1 MKQLK
6 KFSALLMCL
15 FALGFT
21 ACGGGDD
28 DDNGGASGG
37 STTQFEIDDLYGGW
51 KYESGDECTVY
62 HFASDNGG
70 IIVKNAD
77 SKNYDR
83 SDIIYT
89 VKYMAE
95 ENVTTLTIIAG
106 ESSKKEYT
114 IFLLNDQKL
123 VLEDGEKS
131 LTLKRYTGNID
142 EDYPVKVAPEH
153 EAVDLGLSVKWATC
167 NIGAESPEEY
177 GDYFAWGETTTK
189 SEYTEENCK
198 TLGENKY
205 NIGDISGNPEYDTA
219 TANWGG
225 SWRMP
230 TYAEMQELV
239 DNCTW
244 KWATQGG
251 RNGYKVTSKINGNSI
266 FLPAAG
272 YRKGSSLSNV
282 GSSGEY
288 WNSRPA
294 GSRAQGAYN
303 LYFVS
308 DGYYHDWVGRA
319 YGRSVRPVT
328 E

>member
-1 MKQLK
+1 MQPRRKERPQSIGEFLKILDGGGANADETTIFPDEPIVVPDEPVRPQPAPRPAPEPTAQPDSSPLK
-6 KFSALLMCL
+6 KMLLP
-15 FALGFT
+15 
-21 ACGGGDD
+21 
-28 DDNGGASGG
+28 
-37 STTQFEIDDLYGGW
+37 I
-51 KYESGDECTVY
+51 
-62 HFASDNGG
+62 
-70 IIVKNAD
+70 IIVAAALFTFLLWPKGSSAP
-77 SKNYDR
+77 
-83 SDIIYT
+83 
-89 VKYMAE
+89 E
-95 ENVTTLTIIAG
+95 EVIEVI
-106 ESSKKEYT
+106 ESSAPVATSQPTAAPAKVEPVAQT
-114 IFLLNDQKL
+114 PA
-123 VLEDGEKS
+123 
-131 LTLKRYTGNID
+131 
-142 EDYPVKVAPEH
+142 PVKEETPAPTKQQATTGTINGH
-153 EAVDLGLSVKWATC
+153 EWVDLGLSVKWATC
-167 NIGAESPEEY
+167 NVGAESPEEY
-177 GDYFAWGETTTK
+177 GDYFAWGEITTK
-189 SEYTEENCK
+189 SEYTEENCA

-230 TYAEMQELV
+230 TYDEMQELV

-251 RNGYKVTSKINGNSI
+251 KNGYKVTSKINGNSI

-288 WNSRPA
+288 WNSMPA
-294 GSRAQGAYN
+294 GRFAQGAYN